1 MSSQYTKNIQPV
13 MYDLNVFFEKGFYG
27 LYSDYGEFLEDGIDT
42 LDYFIDYNKSNVLFD
57 PIESKVN
64 TFKELDEKGI
74 KNYSELQFKVW
85 WYETFISSMK
95 QVRERFELELGD
107 NVKFFK
113 EISDSI
119 GLLRNV
125 EVLPDDNILPIYDT
139 DLNIASGNGTF
150 AKEQLYP
157 RNVASSVINKLRP
170 ETNLMISQ
178 MSIFNTSVY
187 RHNMFPI
194 LGNISDSQDA
204 HGSNLVSDY
213 FHYARLYNVA
223 RGELESDLSKYF
235 LDVYDLVLW
244 YENYNPQSL
253 EDNNQFIEKTNYE
266 LTVEGVERK
275 VDFLK
280 QEALIFENTKSLV
293 NLLGVASE

>member
-1 MSSQYTKNIQPV
+1 MSTRYTKNIQPV

-27 LYSDYGEFLEDGIDT
+27 LYSDYGDLLLDGIDT
-42 LDYFIDYNKSNVLFD
+42 LDYFLDYNKSNVLFD

-64 TFKELDEKGI
+64 TFVELDEEGI
-74 KNYSELQFKVW
+74 KNYDQLQFKAW
-85 WYETFISSMK
+85 WYETFITSMK
-95 QVRERFELELGD
+95 QVRERFDLELGD

-125 EVLPDDNILPIYDT
+125 EVLPDDSILPIYDS
-139 DLNIASGNGTF
+139 DLNLQSGDGKWV
-150 AKEQLYP
+150 KEQLYP
-157 RNVASSVINKLRP
+157 RNVATTVINKLRP
-170 ETNLMISQ
+170 ETNLLIQQ
-178 MSIFNTSVY
+178 MSVYNTSVY

-194 LGNISDSQDA
+194 LGNISDSQMP
-204 HGSNLVSDY
+204 HGSNLVPDY
-213 FHYARLYNVA
+213 FHYKRLYNIA
-223 RGELESDLSKYF
+223 REDLESDLSKYF
-235 LDVYDLVLW
+235 SEVYDLVLW

-253 EDNNQFIEKTNYE
+253 EDNKQMVKKTNYE
-266 LTVEGVERK
+266 LNVEGVERK

-280 QEALIFENTKSLV
+280 QEAEIFENVKSFV

>member
-1 MSSQYTKNIQPV
+1 

-27 LYSDYGEFLEDGIDT
+27 LYSDYGDLLLDGIDT
-42 LDYFIDYNKSNVLFD
+42 LDYFIDYNKTNVLFD

-64 TFKELDEKGI
+64 TFVELDEKGI
-74 KNYSELQFKVW
+74 KNYDQLQFKVW

-95 QVRERFELELGD
+95 QVRERFDLELGD
-107 NVKFFK
+107 NVKVFK

-125 EVLPDDNILPIYDT
+125 EELPDDSILPIYDT
-139 DLNIASGNGTF
+139 DLSLQSGNGKF
-150 AKEQLYP
+150 VAGQLYP
-157 RNVASSVINKLRP
+157 RNVATSVINKLRP
-170 ETNLMISQ
+170 ETSSMISQ

-194 LGNISDSQDA
+194 LGNIKTSQEP
-204 HGSNLVSDY
+204 HGSNLVPDY
-213 FHYARLYNVA
+213 YHYARLYNIA
-223 RGELESDLSKYF
+223 REDLESDLSKYF
-235 LDVYDLVLW
+235 RDVYDLVLW

-253 EDNNQFIEKTNYE
+253 EDNKQMIEKTNYE
-266 LTVEGVERK
+266 LNVEGVERK

-280 QEALIFENTKSLV
+280 QEAEIFENTKSLV

>member
-1 MSSQYTKNIQPV
+1 MSSRYTKNIQPV

-64 TFKELDEKGI
+64 TFVELDEKGL

-85 WYETFISSMK
+85 WYETFITSMK

-125 EVLPDDNILPIYDT
+125 EVLPDDSILPIYDT
-139 DLNIASGNGTF
+139 DLNSASGNGKF
-150 AKEQLYP
+150 VKEQLYP
-157 RNVASSVINKLRP
+157 RNVATSVINKLRP

-178 MSIFNTSVY
+178 MSIYNTSVY

-194 LGNISDSQDA
+194 LGNISDSQMP
-204 HGSNLVSDY
+204 HGSNLVPDY
-213 FHYARLYNVA
+213 YHYARLYNIA
-223 RGELESDLSKYF
+223 REELESDLSKYF
-235 LDVYDLVLW
+235 LEVYDLVLW

-266 LTVEGVERK
+266 LTVQGVKRD
-275 VDFLK
+275 VDLLK

-293 NLLGVASE
+293 NLLGVSSE